1 MFANFFIERP
11 IFAAVLSIVIT
22 LVGAIALIGL
32 PIAQYPRIAPPTV
45 QVQST
50 YLGANAEVVEQS
62 VATPIEQQVN
72 GVEGM
77 LYMSSL
83 SSNDGQMSLTV
94 TFEIERDQDLAA
106 VDVQNRV
113 SVAQARLPEEVV
125 RQGVTVRKQST
136 DFVMVV
142 SLNSPE
148 NRYDNIFLS
157 NYATLNLTDTLAR
170 VPGVGN
176 VRVFG
181 ARDYGMRIWLR
192 PDRMARLGV
201 TASDVSQAIREQ
213 NVQAP
218 AGQIGLPPAPAG
230 QEMQYSVI
238 VQGRLSEVSQ
248 YEDIIAS
255 PPRTSCGS
263 CSRRTP
269 VRFHA
274 AGVRSKRS
282 FHRKCPPGYPRH
294 CSNGDPIYSRPSTIW
309 SRQTR

>member
-1 MFANFFIERP
+1 
-11 IFAAVLSIVIT
+11 
-22 LVGAIALIGL
+22 
-32 PIAQYPRIAPPTV
+32 
-45 QVQST
+45 
-50 YLGANAEVVEQS
+50 
-62 VATPIEQQVN
+62 
-72 GVEGM
+72 
-77 LYMSSL
+77 
-83 SSNDGQMSLTV
+83 
-94 TFEIERDQDLAA
+94 LAA

-218 AGQIGLPPAPAG
+218 AGQIGLPPAPPG

-248 YEDIIAS
+248 YEDIIVRAQPDGSFVRMGDIARVELGATDYAS
-255 PPRTSCGS
+255 
-263 CSRRTP
+263 
-269 VRFHA
+269 
-274 AGVRSKRS
+274 
-282 FHRKCPPGYPRH
+282 
-294 CSNGDPIYSRPSTIW
+294 STG
-309 SRQTR
+309 